1 MAGPGVLHADALVR
15 AANRRNPRPADRAR
29 RPAAPRHRHR
39 LVQGKPQPQAAGH
52 APGHARPRRLRH
64 PIPRPVPRPGDFLR
78 LRHRQPGHRGHGRE
92 GACPDLGPGRAGPAA
107 GRPAARALLIPPS
120 LRLCLHRAVA
130 GPGKRRARDA
140 ALPVALHGPRVVRQ
154 HLLLH
159 SHLAR
164 LPGRL
169 RQHHPG
175 EPGTAARG
183 RIRMRRDPATGAP
196 DFFSYAR
203 DYLHVYMP
211 RVRALSPK
219 TIEAYRISLECFLGY
234 LAETEH
240 VHREHVCFDHFDRPH
255 LKAWLAW
262 MTDHQGYAPK
272 TVTLRLSAVKA
283 FLAYAAQED
292 ITLVA
297 LSQAA
302 RALKAPAQ
310 PRKPVDYLTTPQI
323 RAILAAHTGGT
334 AKSRRNRM
342 LLILLYDT
350 AARVSEITG
359 LTLQALRLP
368 ATRPLFY
375 SLHDGQPARLSAD
388 TVSAV
393 LSQAA
398 QSARQNC
405 PSIPGHIHCHLLRK
419 TKAMD
424 LYQQG
429 IPLPVIMR
437 LLGHENAS
445 TTSAFYAFATLDMMR
460 QAISKATPAI
470 SVPVTDPLTED
481 KLQALY
487 SLR

>member
-1 MAGPGVLHADALVR
+1 
-15 AANRRNPRPADRAR
+15 
-29 RPAAPRHRHR
+29 
-39 LVQGKPQPQAAGH
+39 
-52 APGHARPRRLRH
+52 
-64 PIPRPVPRPGDFLR
+64 
-78 LRHRQPGHRGHGRE
+78 
-92 GACPDLGPGRAGPAA
+92 
-107 GRPAARALLIPPS
+107 
-120 LRLCLHRAVA
+120 
-130 GPGKRRARDA
+130 
-140 ALPVALHGPRVVRQ
+140 
-154 HLLLH
+154 
-159 SHLAR
+159 
-164 LPGRL
+164 
-169 RQHHPG
+169 
-175 EPGTAARG
+175 
-183 RIRMRRDPATGAP
+183 MRRDPAAGAP

-292 ITLVA
+292 ITLIA

-310 PRKPVDYLTTPQI
+310 PRKPVDYLTAPQI
-323 RAILAAHTGGT
+323 RAILAAHTGAT

-359 LTLQALRLP
+359 LTLQDLRLDEPGHVTFTGKGNKTRVVPLTGKTISHLRVYLAEFHPAAARLP

-405 PSIPGHIHCHLLRK
+405 PSIPGSIHCHLLRK

-460 QAISKATPAI
+460 QAITKATPAI
-470 SVPVTDPLTED
+470 SVPVTEPLTNE